1 MPAKKHRKELSATM
15 ITRLK
20 APVAEPGAK
29 HPPRLW
35 VADSIVP
42 GFGVRVTDKGSKTFV
57 LRIRYPGQSS
67 ASWREIGKVGGIELA
82 DARDKARGWLKLIAE
97 GKDPANVEAEQ
108 RRSQVAKD
116 ANTVNAVLD
125 AFERDHV
132 EGLRSGD
139 QVKAA
144 FTNHVRPRI
153 GEKSIYELKRSDIT
167 TMLNEIAA
175 EISKAT
181 GAKDG
186 KVKDGKVMADRVL
199 AHVRKASN
207 WQMVQDDD
215 FKSPIVRGMAKTKPK
230 ERARKRI
237 LADDEIRDVWAALEQ
252 IEQPA
257 CYPRYVK
264 SLLLAMTR
272 RNESARMHTDEL
284 EGDLWTIPGARY
296 KNKLDHVIPVTS
308 ALRELIGERPA
319 GCKGNSWYVFS
330 TTTNG
335 GQLDGSKA
343 FGGFSKAK
351 KELDRIVAKIR
362 KAEGRAPIKQWQ
374 LHDLRRTGRSLMSR
388 AKVDADH
395 AERCMGHVIGG
406 VRETYDRYEYLDE
419 KRKAFEALASMLD
432 MILNPPADNVVQMRT
447 EVVG

>member
-1 MPAKKHRKELSATM
+1 MPAKKHRKELTATM

-20 APVAEPGAK
+20 APAEGQ
-29 HPPRLW
+29 RLW
-35 VADSIVP
+35 IADSIVP

-57 LRIRYPGQSS
+57 LRTRYPGEAS
-67 ASWREIGKVGGIELA
+67 ASRREIGKVGEIELA
-82 DARDKARGWLKLIAE
+82 DARDKARSWLKLIAD
-97 GKDPANVEAEQ
+97 GKDPARVEEET
-108 RRSQVAKD
+108 RRSQIAKD
-116 ANTVNAVLD
+116 ATTVDAVLD
-125 AFERDHV
+125 AFEKDHV

-153 GEKSIYELKRSDIT
+153 GDRSIYDLKRSDIT
-167 TMLNEIAA
+167 NMLNEIKA
-175 EISKAT
+175 ES
-181 GAKDG
+181 GP
-186 KVKDGKVMADRVL
+186 VMADRVL
-199 AHVRKASN
+199 AHVRKAFN

-230 ERARKRI
+230 ERARKRV
-237 LADDEIRDVWAALEQ
+237 LADDEIRDVWAALDQ
-252 IEQPA
+252 INQPA

-284 EGDLWTIPGARY
+284 ESDLWIIPGSRY
-296 KNKLDHVIPVTS
+296 KNKQDHVIPITS
-308 ALRELIGERPA
+308 AIRELIGERPI
-319 GCKGNSWYVFS
+319 GCDGNSWFVFS
-330 TTTNG
+330 TTNG
-335 GQLDGSKA
+335 GKPFS
-343 FGGFSKAK
+343 GFSKAK
-351 KELDRIVAKIR
+351 RELDRIIAKIR
-362 KAEGRAPIKQWQ
+362 KAEGRAPMKQWQ

-419 KRKAFEALASMLD
+419 KRKAFEVLAAMVD
-432 MILNPPADNVVQMRT
+432 MILNPPVDNNVVPMRA
-447 EVVG
+447 EAVA

>member
-1 MPAKKHRKELSATM
+1 MPAKKHRKELTATM
-15 ITRLK
+15 IARIK
-20 APVAEPGAK
+20 APAAGQ
-29 HPPRLW
+29 RLW
-35 VADSIVP
+35 VADTVVP
-42 GFGVRVTDKGSKTFV
+42 GFGVRVTEKGSKTFV
-57 LRIRYPGQSS
+57 LRTRYPGETN
-67 ASWREIGKVGGIELA
+67 ASRREIGKVGEIDLA
-82 DARDKARGWLKLIAE
+82 DAREKARGWLKLIAE
-97 GKDPANVEAEQ
+97 GKDPARVEEEQ

-116 ANTVNAVLD
+116 ATTVNAVLD
-125 AFERDHV
+125 AFEKDHV

-144 FTNHVRPRI
+144 FNNHVRPRI
-153 GEKSIYELKRSDIT
+153 GERSIYDLKRSDIT
-167 TMLNEIAA
+167 TMLNEI
-175 EISKAT
+175 KADS
-181 GAKDG
+181 GP
-186 KVKDGKVMADRVL
+186 VMADRVL
-199 AHVRKASN
+199 AHVRKAFN

-237 LADDEIRDVWAALEQ
+237 LADDEIRDVWAALDQ

-284 EGDLWTIPGARY
+284 ESDLWIIPGSRY
-296 KNKLDHVIPVTS
+296 KNKQDHVIPITP
-308 ALRELIGERPA
+308 ALRELIGEKPA
-319 GCKGNSWYVFS
+319 GCKKNGWYVFS

-335 GQLDGSKA
+335 GQLDGAKPFS
-343 FGGFSKAK
+343 GFSKAK
-351 KELDRIVAKIR
+351 KELDAIIAKIR
-362 KAEGRAPIKQWQ
+362 KAEGRAPMKQWQ

-395 AERCMGHVIGG
+395 AERCVGHVIGG

-432 MILNPPADNVVQMRT
+432 MILNPPADNVVPIRADA
-447 EVVG
+447 VV

>member
-1 MPAKKHRKELSATM
+1 MQVKISKTQVDRMTAGQIIADKEVKGFVARRLNSGAVTYGFRYRDKTTRKQRWLGLGLHGSITAEQARELAKKAAGE
-15 ITRLK
+15 
-20 APVAEPGAK
+20 
-29 HPPRLW
+29 
-35 VADSIVP
+35 VAD
-42 GFGVRVTDKGSKTFV
+42 K
-57 LRIRYPGQSS
+57 
-67 ASWREIGKVGGIELA
+67 
-82 DARDKARGWLKLIAE
+82 
-97 GKDPANVEAEQ
+97 KDPQGELEEARAEAKREQ
-108 RRSQVAKD
+108 LAA

-125 AFERDHV
+125 AFEKDHV

-139 QVKAA
+139 QVKSA

-153 GEKSIYELKRSDIT
+153 GEKSIYDLKRSDIT
-167 TMLNEIAA
+167 TMLNEIKA
-175 EISKAT
+175 ES
-181 GAKDG
+181 GP
-186 KVKDGKVMADRVL
+186 VMADRVL
-199 AHVRKASN
+199 AHVRKAFN
-207 WQMVQDDD
+207 WQMVQDDE

-237 LADDEIRDVWAALEQ
+237 LADDEIRDVWKALEQ

-272 RNESARMHTDEL
+272 RNESARMHTSEL

-296 KNKLDHVIPVTS
+296 KNKLDHVIPVTP
-308 ALRELIGERPA
+308 ALRELIGDKPA

-330 TTTNG
+330 TTTSG
-335 GQLDGSKA
+335 GQLDGAKPFS
-343 FGGFSKAK
+343 GFSKAK
-351 KELDRIVAKIR
+351 KDLDRAIAKIR
-362 KAEGRAPIKQWQ
+362 KAEGRAPMKQWQ

-419 KRKAFEALASMLD
+419 KRKAFEALASMVD
-432 MILNPPADNVVQMRT
+432 MILNPPANNVISFAEAKQ
-447 EVVG
+447 

>member
-1 MPAKKHRKELSATM
+1 MQVKISKTQVDRMTAGQILADKEVKGFVARCLNSGAVTYGFRYRDKTTRKQRWLGLGLHGSITAEQARELAKKAAGE
-15 ITRLK
+15 
-20 APVAEPGAK
+20 
-29 HPPRLW
+29 
-35 VADSIVP
+35 VAD
-42 GFGVRVTDKGSKTFV
+42 K
-57 LRIRYPGQSS
+57 
-67 ASWREIGKVGGIELA
+67 
-82 DARDKARGWLKLIAE
+82 
-97 GKDPANVEAEQ
+97 KDPQGDLEEARAE
-108 RRSQVAKD
+108 AKREKLTA

-125 AFERDHV
+125 AFEKDHV

-139 QVKAA
+139 QVKSA

-153 GEKSIYELKRSDIT
+153 GEKSIYDLKRSDIT
-167 TMLNEIAA
+167 TMLNEIKA
-175 EISKAT
+175 ES
-181 GAKDG
+181 GP
-186 KVKDGKVMADRVL
+186 VMADRVL
-199 AHVRKASN
+199 AHVRKAFN
-207 WQMVQDDD
+207 WQMVQDDE

-237 LADDEIRDVWAALEQ
+237 LADDEIRDVWKALEQ

-272 RNESARMHTDEL
+272 RNESARMHTSEL

-296 KNKLDHVIPVTS
+296 KNKLDHVIPVTP
-308 ALRELIGERPA
+308 ALRELIGEKPA

-330 TTTNG
+330 TTTSG
-335 GQLDGSKA
+335 GQLDGAKPFS
-343 FGGFSKAK
+343 GFSKAK
-351 KELDRIVAKIR
+351 KELDRAVAKIR
-362 KAEGRAPIKQWQ
+362 KAEGRAPMKQWQ

-419 KRKAFEALASMLD
+419 KRKAFEALASLLE
-432 MILNPPADNVVQMRT
+432 MILNPPADNVVKMER
-447 EVVG
+447 VPA

>member
-1 MPAKKHRKELSATM
+1 MPAKKHREELTVTRIA
-15 ITRLK
+15 RLK
-20 APVAEPGAK
+20 APAPKPGKK

-35 VADSIVP
+35 IADSIVP
-42 GFGVRVTDKGSKTFV
+42 GFGVRVTEKGSKTFV
-57 LRIRYPGQSS
+57 LRTRYPGERN
-67 ASWREIGKVGGIELA
+67 ASRREIGKVGEIELA
-82 DARDKARGWLKLIAE
+82 DARDKARNWLKLVAA
-97 GKDPANVEAEQ
+97 GKDPTNVEKEI
-108 RRSQVAKD
+108 RRSQIQKD
-116 ANTVNAVLD
+116 ATTVNAVLD
-125 AFERDHV
+125 AFENDHV

-153 GEKSIYELKRSDIT
+153 GDKSIYDLKRSDIT
-167 TMLNEIAA
+167 TMLNDI
-175 EISKAT
+175 KAKS
-181 GAKDG
+181 GP
-186 KVKDGKVMADRVL
+186 VMADRVL
-199 AHVRKASN
+199 AHVRKAFN
-207 WQMVQDDD
+207 WQMVQDDE

-237 LADDEIRDVWAALEQ
+237 LADDEIRDVWAALDQ
-252 IEQPA
+252 IEQPS

-284 EGDLWTIPGARY
+284 ESDLWIIPGSRY
-296 KNKLDHVIPVTS
+296 KNKQDHVIPITP
-308 ALRELIGERPA
+308 AIRELIGEKPTGRN
-319 GCKGNSWYVFS
+319 GNSWFVFS
-330 TTTNG
+330 TTHG
-335 GQLDGSKA
+335 AKPFS
-343 FGGFSKAK
+343 GFSKAK
-351 KELDRIVAKIR
+351 KELDRIIAGVR
-362 KAEGRAPIKQWQ
+362 KGEGRAQMKQWQ

-432 MILNPPADNVVQMRT
+432 MILNPPADNVAPMHAVAA
-447 EVVG
+447 G